1 MIIHMVFLSA
11 CVKLLRQ
18 LFSWRL
24 RALFQSRRPTLRGE
38 RAETGNPLAHHA
50 EIHDRRPV
58 PNGPTTVSVTWLL
71 PKAPRESVMPRVFC
85 QMLISVISIR
95 YTVFPSKNKVILW
108 YYLYFSKYIPLCRRI
123 PTLES
128 RSLLLLYSSGL
139 GSHCWTPGQEP
150 GPAQSLM
157 DPSVSELCWR
167 DLWCIIVLFMHPPDH
182 MMAIPEGLF
191 LHPSNAR
198 LTNWSRLLCCLADS
212 SYLFNSPTL
221 CFLSSSFQW
230 SLYSHGPIECV
241 PFPFNY

>member
-50 EIHDRRPV
+50 EIHDRCPV

-128 RSLLLLYSSGL
+128 GPF
-139 GSHCWTPGQEP
+139 CCCTVQDWTPTAGLQAKSQVLP
-150 GPAQSLM
+150 KASWTLLSQSYA
-157 DPSVSELCWR
+157 DVTYG
-167 DLWCIIVLFMHPPDH
+167 V
-182 MMAIPEGLF
+182 
-191 LHPSNAR
+191 
-198 LTNWSRLLCCLADS
+198 LLCSSCTLLTTWWQYLRVYSCILQTPGLPTGLDFSVALQIALTCLTPQHSAFSHLHS
-212 SYLFNSPTL
+212 SDRSTPM
-221 CFLSSSFQW
+221 
-230 SLYSHGPIECV
+230 GP
-241 PFPFNY
+241 